1 MHYRGSRVFNV
12 INYSFM
18 ILLAAIML
26 YPLWY
31 VLMYSLSEPQRY
43 SVNSY
48 YLIPNGFNIAVYKH
62 IIVQPLIIKGFKNSV
77 FVTVVGTSVS
87 LLMTSTT
94 AYPLSR
100 AVLFGK
106 KFFFNMILFT
116 MLFSGGLIPTYLVV
130 RSLGL
135 LDSLWA
141 LILPSSINVFNMLVM
156 MKFFKNIPDSL
167 IESAKIDGYN
177 DIYIL
182 YKIVLPLS
190 KAVFASIGLFSAVG
204 LWNTYLPCLIYIID
218 TDKRVLQVILRGML
232 QEESLAA
239 QTGALDQIV
248 TPQNMKM
255 AVIIV
260 TMLPILCVYPFLQKH
275 FTKGVLIGSIKG

>member
-1 MHYRGSRVFNV
+1 
-12 INYSFM
+12 
-18 ILLAAIML
+18 
-26 YPLWY
+26 
-31 VLMYSLSEPQRY
+31 
-43 SVNSY
+43 
-48 YLIPNGFNIAVYKH
+48 
-62 IIVQPLIIKGFKNSV
+62 V
-77 FVTVVGTSVS
+77 FVTAVGTLVS
-87 LLMTSTT
+87 LLMTAIT
-94 AYPLSR
+94 AYPISR
-100 AVLFGK
+100 EVLFGK

-190 KAVFASIGLFSAVG
+190 KAVLASIGLFSAVG
-204 LWNTYLPCLIYIID
+204 FWNTYLPCLIYIID
-218 TDKRVLQVILRGML
+218 ADKRVLQVILRGML